1 MLLHRGRNFLL
12 CLVRESLLLY
22 SNPADLPSRRK
33 QMEACE
39 RWSLEYKGD
48 IALPAELLASI
59 VDGIAFPKLQLLEGD
74 LRWVMS
80 ESGEKHQ

>member
-1 MLLHRGRNFLL
+1 
-12 CLVRESLLLY
+12 
-22 SNPADLPSRRK
+22 
-33 QMEACE
+33 MEACE